1 MLVGGRNAVTD
12 ADGVRRIIGYLPEN
26 VQFYDNMTMRENLRY
41 FGRLSGLADAD
52 ERIGSVLSYLGF
64 NGHESDRMGTFSKGM
79 RQRVGIAQAI
89 LHEPSIL
96 FLDEPTGGLDPQ
108 GVRQLREIIVGLN
121 RDLGMTIFMNTHLLS
136 EVTRTCTSIGIL
148 RSGRIGLPRL
158 ARRDTQGVPTGA
170 LPRGDLPP
178 DRVGE
183 GFVSGFTAT
192 VQRELVGS
200 SRERMAQA
208 LLIVFIG
215 MVSVSSLIGWISNRT
230 VTAVYEKVREAGMTT
245 AENPFTHV
253 SPLSYA
259 RNDVIYI
266 VMIGA
271 PAGDRAGA

>member
-1 MLVGGRNAVTD
+1 MLGVSEAIHTSGLSKSYGQTRALNDLDLIVETGEIFGLLGHNGAGKTTTVNLLTTLLSPTAGTMLVGGLNSSTD

-52 ERIGSVLSYLGF
+52 GRIGSVLAYLGF
-64 NGHESDRMGTFSKGM
+64 NGHEHERMGTFSKGM

-148 RSGRIGLPRL
+148 RAGVL
-158 ARRDTQGVPTGA
+158 AHHDSLDATLRA
-170 LPRGDLPP
+170 FPP
-178 DRVGE
+178 
-183 GFVSGFTAT
+183 
-192 VQRELVGS
+192 EL
-200 SRERMAQA
+200 
-208 LLIVFIG
+208 
-215 MVSVSSLIGWISNRT
+215 SLEEIYLQIES
-230 VTAVYEKVREAGMTT
+230 
-245 AENPFTHV
+245 
-253 SPLSYA
+253 A
-259 RNDVIYI
+259 R
-266 VMIGA
+266 A
-271 PAGDRAGA
+271 S